1 MTKKIK
7 VVIIDSSILFLNK
20 ISQYIS
26 ADLGIEVVGIATD
39 VYEARNLI
47 VLEKANVI
55 VMDLKLPK
63 MDGLTFLKKLMP
75 QYPLPVIILSNC
87 EKTFVFEALSNGAID
102 FVTKPQNNEDIPFI
116 INELTTKIKISS
128 TANLQYWKSKRD
140 ESINTTKKIQNNK
153 IKDIGNKLIAIGAS
167 TGGTEALKKVIP
179 VFPVNMPPVVVVQHM
194 PEGFTKMFA
203 DSLNKISAMEVKEAK
218 TGDIILPG
226 KVYIAPGDYHMIVSK
241 AANIC
246 QIICRTSERISGHR
260 PSVDVLFNSVSKIYS
275 NNAIGIILTGM
286 GSDGA
291 KGLLEMKKNNSFT
304 IAQDQQTS
312 VVYGMPK
319 VANEIGGVDIILP
332 LESIANYTI
341 KKLEEQ

>member
-7 VVIIDSSILFLNK
+7 VVIIDSSISFLNK

-26 ADLGIEVVGIATD
+26 ADSGIEVVGIATD
-39 VYEARNLI
+39 VYEGRNLI
-47 VLEKANVI
+47 VLEKANIVI
-55 VMDLKLPK
+55 MDLILPK

-87 EKTFVFEALSNGAID
+87 EKPHIFEALSNGAID
-102 FVTKPQNNEDIPFI
+102 FVTKPLNIEDIPLI

-128 TANLQYWKSKRD
+128 TANLQHWKSKRD
-140 ESINTTKKIQNNK
+140 ESIGISKKIQNNK
-153 IKDIGNKLIAIGAS
+153 IKDIETKLVAIGAS

-179 VFPVNMPPVVVVQHM
+179 FFPVNMPPVVIVQHM

-203 DSLNKISAMEVKEAK
+203 ESLNKISSMEVKEAK

-226 KVYIAPGDYHMIVSK
+226 KVYIAPGDYHMTVLK
-241 AANIC
+241 TANIC
-246 QIICRTSERISGHR
+246 QIICKTGERVSGHR

-275 NNAIGIILTGM
+275 NNAVGIILTGM

-304 IAQDQQTS
+304 IAQDEQTS

-319 VANEIGGVDIILP
+319 VANDIGGVDVILP